1 MAESLRDRFGP
12 VALVTGASSGLGKA
26 FARHLARE
34 GFDLII
40 TARREP
46 ELTALA
52 EELRAQYNVRCLV
65 RAVDLSQ
72 PKAVDTL
79 LASLGEEEIDLLVSN
94 AGFGTKGRF
103 EADSLDTCIAMVNT
117 NCVASLALCHHLLP
131 GMKAHK
137 RGGVILTGSMEGE
150 VAFPF
155 SATYAASK
163 AFLHSLGTALAAE
176 CEGSGVDILLLA
188 PGPTDT
194 EAPRKQGFSNEQLS
208 GLMAPEAVVEGALSQ
223 LDRRSY
229 WMPGWQNRLMI
240 RMLKWLPRRMAARM
254 AGAGLKAA
262 LKKSGRELV

>member
-34 GFDLII
+34 GFDLIV

-46 ELTALA
+46 ELAALA
-52 EELRAQYNVRCLV
+52 EELRAQYNIRCLV
-65 RAVDLSQ
+65 RALDLAE

-79 LASLGEEEIDLLVSN
+79 LDSLGEEEIDLLVSN
-94 AGFGTKGRF
+94 AGFGSKGRF
-103 EADSLDTCIAMVNT
+103 EADSLETCIAMVNT
-117 NCVASLALCHHLLP
+117 NCVASLALCHHVLP
-131 GMKAHK
+131 GMKARQ
-137 RGGVILTGSMEGE
+137 RGGVIITGSMEGE

-163 AFLHSLGTALAAE
+163 AFLHSLGTALATE

-194 EAPRKQGFSNEQLS
+194 EAPRKQGFKNEQLS
-208 GLMAPEAVVEGALSQ
+208 GLMAPEIVVAGALAQ
-223 LDRRSY
+223 LGRRTY

-240 RMLKWLPRRMAARM
+240 RMLKWLPRQTAARM
-254 AGAGLKAA
+254 AGAGLRAA
-262 LKKSGRELV
+262 LQKSGREL